1 MSKEDRF
8 RPYAAAYLVLMED
21 DKVLLSKRYNTGY
34 QDGNYS
40 LVSGHF
46 DGGETAGQCISREA
60 LEEANIVI
68 SPKDSEVVHVLHRF
82 RPDREYFDVYLKV
95 KKWTGEITN
104 MEPDKCS
111 ELKWFK
117 LDALPDNIAP
127 EVKQALNKINDNIF
141 FSELGWND

>member
-1 MSKEDRF
+1 MSGEERF
-8 RPYAAAYLVLMED
+8 RPYAAAYLVLIEN
-21 DKVLLSKRYNTGY
+21 DKVLFLKRHNTGY

-60 LEEANIVI
+60 LEEANIII
-68 SPKDSEVVHVLHRF
+68 SPNDSKVVHVLHRF

-95 KKWTGEITN
+95 KKWNGEIAN

-111 ELKWFK
+111 ELKWFG

-127 EVKQALNKINDNIF
+127 EVKQALDKIRDNIF
-141 FSELGWND
+141 FSELGW